1 MNLDFGLFFFA
12 ALGDAEGAGAAEP
25 YRLLL
30 DAARRA
36 DELGLRFVSTPER
49 HFHRFGGAFPNAAL
63 TCAALAVATRRIQL
77 RAGSVVTPLHPA
89 LRVVEDF
96 ALVDRLSGGRTAI
109 SVGSGWNVNDFV
121 LAPERYDG
129 RREQMLRDVDTIRR
143 VWREGRWTGPNP
155 RGVEVTLPVY
165 PRPVQPE
172 LPIWVTVS
180 RSADTFRDAGRLG
193 ANVLTHLENQ
203 DLTALA
209 EKVAGYREAY
219 AAGHEGTG
227 TVTVMMHTYLAE
239 TAERARAVAV
249 PWLRR
254 YLLTAIDLEARAVGA
269 GGGMSGGRTGRDLLS
284 EERARARVAEV
295 GVNRY
300 LAGTAL
306 IGSVEDCL
314 PVARAVQAAGADEI
328 ACLVDFVAEPDAVLA
343 GLDHLA
349 RLADRMSGLPAE
361 LRPQPP
367 LDAVRGDVRDEPLGV
382 PR

>member
-1 MNLDFGLFFFA
+1 MTARPLDFGLFFFA
-12 ALGDAEGAGAAEP
+12 ALGDAQDTP

-63 TCAALAVATRRIQL
+63 TCAALAVATRRVQL
-77 RAGSVVTPLHPA
+77 RAGSVVTPLHPV
-89 LRVVEDF
+89 LRIVEDF

-121 LAPERYDG
+121 LAPERYEG
-129 RREQMLRDVDTIRR
+129 RREQMLRDVATIRQ
-143 VWREGRWTGPNP
+143 VWRDGLWTGPNP
-155 RGVEVTLPVY
+155 LGVEVTLPVY
-165 PRPVQPE
+165 PRPVQAE

-180 RSADTFRDAGRLG
+180 RNADTFRDAGRLG

-203 DLTALA
+203 DLPALA
-209 EKVAGYREAY
+209 EKIAAYRQAY
-219 AAGHEGTG
+219 AAEHDGAG
-227 TVTVMMHTYLAE
+227 TVTVMMHTYLADT
-239 TAERARAVAV
+239 TAEAHAVAV

-269 GGGMSGGRTGRDLLS
+269 GGAMSGGRTGRDLLS
-284 EERARARVAEV
+284 QDRARARLAEV

-306 IGSVEDCL
+306 IGSVEDCV
-314 PVARAVQAAGADEI
+314 PVARAVHAAGADEI

-349 RLADRMSGLPAE
+349 QLARRTAASTVG
-361 LRPQPP
+361 
-367 LDAVRGDVRDEPLGV
+367 
-382 PR
+382 